1 VVMLDEV
8 QGQEDGVRHLRRVVA
23 GQLVSPLLL
32 VGEEGTGRRF
42 ATLQAIREMFCTGTR
57 RPDCSCPD
65 CIQVTAGAH
74 PDLMIV
80 EATDKD
86 IGIDSIRDAL
96 ERAGSFPA
104 VAPVRVFLIDGA
116 DRMTVPAANALLKTL
131 EEPPRTTR
139 FFLLTDNERRVIPTI
154 RSRCGRVSF
163 GRLPESFI
171 LSVLSQHCEDHGKAL
186 VYCRIAEGSLG
197 RAVRYW
203 GSGRLGLRD
212 KVFSILTLG
221 SKRDFAS
228 LFTAIDALGKEIPLS
243 LRFLE
248 QLLLDLA
255 MIQYDPTRI
264 INRDIA
270 DKLSALRVNDAVRER
285 LVAGLRDI
293 RASHRTTH
301 IVLPFH
307 VKTLFATAFGV

>member
-1 VVMLDEV
+1 MLDEV

-131 EEPPRTTR
+131 EE
-139 FFLLTDNERRVIPTI
+139 I
-154 RSRCGRVSF
+154 
-163 GRLPESFI
+163 
-171 LSVLSQHCEDHGKAL
+171 
-186 VYCRIAEGSLG
+186 G
-197 RAVRYW
+197 RA
-203 GSGRLGLRD
+203 
-212 KVFSILTLG
+212 
-221 SKRDFAS
+221 
-228 LFTAIDALGKEIPLS
+228 
-243 LRFLE
+243 
-248 QLLLDLA
+248 
-255 MIQYDPTRI
+255 
-264 INRDIA
+264 
-270 DKLSALRVNDAVRER
+270 
-285 LVAGLRDI
+285 
-293 RASHRTTH
+293 
-301 IVLPFH
+301 H
-307 VKTLFATAFGV
+307 V